1 MLEQRLGLLDKPS
14 EGWNLRKLAAGPFY
28 AILKRTGGKSCLRDC
43 VAEKGTFL
51 VLDVHDHLSEPMVV
65 SEPI

>member
-28 AILKRTGGKSCLRDC
+28 AHPKENWREELPEGLCSREGDLPC
-43 VAEKGTFL
+43 VGCA
-51 VLDVHDHLSEPMVV
+51 
-65 SEPI
+65 